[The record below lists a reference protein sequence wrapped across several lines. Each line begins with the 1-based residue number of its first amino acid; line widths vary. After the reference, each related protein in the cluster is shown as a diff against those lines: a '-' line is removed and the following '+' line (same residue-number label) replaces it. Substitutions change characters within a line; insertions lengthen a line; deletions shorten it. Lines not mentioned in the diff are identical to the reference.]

1 MFSAFESFIKG
12 DVEVES
18 AAAEEPE
25 AEATE
30 TQAETSEAAT
40 GPDLMSSLW
49 SGLSYVGESV
59 QAGIAAQ
66 QEALDQAM
74 ASNQAPKSD
83 LEGGSLPWEGCSEDV
98 ANQIIALSQDERPFV
113 QPAPSVSKYSF
124 DLNAHTKTA
133 VAVMQADPRL
143 AELRYKLVPDRISDD
158 TFWRNYFFRVRA
170 HRQIISTPR
179 WH

>member
-74 ASNQAPKSD
+74 VPHSAESPRSRPRSVRYTG
-83 LEGGSLPWEGCSEDV
+83 LESSAQVRPGGWKL
-98 ANQIIALSQDERPFV
+98 ALGR
-113 QPAPSVSKYSF
+113 
-124 DLNAHTKTA
+124 
-133 VAVMQADPRL
+133 MQ
-143 AELRYKLVPDRISDD
+143 
-158 TFWRNYFFRVRA
+158 
-170 HRQIISTPR
+170 
-179 WH
+179 